1 MLQLFGHLELA
12 LRQSGEVGARRTRS
26 LEQHRERI
34 VLELARRNLYHL
46 APLVARLPRRYVLT
60 QTPAFVTR
68 HLALLGR
75 EELRD
80 GEVRMQAYRRRQPE
94 LWDMLL
100 VARDRPGLLA
110 MVAGVLALRGASV
123 LAADA
128 ATSAD
133 GLVLDVFTV
142 QGADALQWS
151 RIEQDL
157 RSALRGNIPLH
168 DLLGSRPL
176 PAEDAAAIH
185 VAVDNM
191 ASQFF
196 NLVEVRAPD
205 QVGLLYRMASALY
218 AEGLDI
224 HHARIATHPE
234 GVLDVFYV
242 RNLSGDKLSES
253 EAGQVADALTRRLRG
268 EAVTK

>member
-1 MLQLFGHLELA
+1 
-12 LRQSGEVGARRTRS
+12 
-26 LEQHRERI
+26 
-34 VLELARRNLYHL
+34 
-46 APLVARLPRRYVLT
+46 
-60 QTPAFVTR
+60 
-68 HLALLGR
+68 
-75 EELRD
+75 
-80 GEVRMQAYRRRQPE
+80 MQAYRRRQPE
-94 LWDMLL
+94 LWDVLL

-142 QGADALQWS
+142 QGADALHWP
-151 RIEQDL
+151 RIAQDL
-157 RSALRGNIPLH
+157 RAAIQGNIPLH

-176 PAEDAAAIH
+176 LAEDAAAIH
-185 VAVDNM
+185 VAVDNV

-205 QVGLLYRMASALY
+205 QVGLLYRIASALH

-242 RNLSGDKLSES
+242 RNLSGEKLSES
-253 EAGQVADALTRRLRG
+253 DASQVADALTRRLRG
-268 EAVTK
+268 EALMK